1 MNTSDDLST
10 CCRDKVL
17 ARRFSAMAHPAR
29 LEILRHLAERDACC
43 CKDVVGRVG
52 LAQST
57 VSQHLKILQEAGLVD
72 FRQERPR
79 SRYTINKEALDETR
93 AQMNSFLGTC
103 CASGEDQLKHSSI

>member
-1 MNTSDDLST
+1 MNVSTELST
-10 CCRDKVL
+10 CCQDEGL

-29 LEILRHLAERDACC
+29 LAILRHLAERDACC

-79 SRYTINKEALDETR
+79 SRYTINKKALDETR

-103 CASGEDQLKHSSI
+103 CASGEDKLKNSSI